1 MKRLLLALLAALAL
15 PNTVN
20 ANEKILSCI
29 RSWEVEELDY
39 KVYSGYW
46 LINGKLYSGYPMP
59 SHEIGTKKDEFVV
72 ESYQTFGNQAIYK
85 GHLIG
90 LEDVE
95 FDHWLID
102 FDRREITLLTGKG
115 IHKTGHVFKC
125 D

>member
-1 MKRLLLALLAALAL
+1 MKRLLLTLLVALAL

-29 RSWEVEELDY
+29 RS
-39 KVYSGYW
+39 KINSGFW
-46 LINGKLYSGYPMP
+46 LINGKLYIGYPGP
-59 SHEIGTKKDEFVV
+59 SREIGTENHEFVF

-85 GHLIG
+85 SHLIG

-102 FDRREITLLTGKG
+102 FDRREITVLTGNMWV
-115 IHKTGHVFKC
+115 KTGQVFKC